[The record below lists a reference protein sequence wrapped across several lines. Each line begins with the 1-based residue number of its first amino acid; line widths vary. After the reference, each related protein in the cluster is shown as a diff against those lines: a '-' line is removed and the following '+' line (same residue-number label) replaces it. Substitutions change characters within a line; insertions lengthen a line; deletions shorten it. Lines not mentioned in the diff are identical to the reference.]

1 MTPLPN
7 NSANKPTS
15 NQNARREPTPE
26 QLHPAALPDE
36 ELWKQVRL
44 TRGRDGGPGGQHR
57 NKVETKVTLQH
68 SPSGVEVQAS
78 ERRSAEENRKVA
90 FARLRLALAT
100 QVRRPPVARDSFGD
114 VASDLWRERSRGG
127 VISCNPAHRDF
138 ATLLAEALD
147 VIEDCGQDA
156 KKAALRL
163 SVTASQ
169 LVKLVKDHPAAF
181 ELWNRKRAERA
192 LHPLK

>member
-1 MTPLPN
+1 MHERPP
-7 NSANKPTS
+7 SS
-15 NQNARREPTPE
+15 DGGRREIPAE
-26 QLHPAALPDE
+26 LLHPTALSDE
-36 ELWKQVRL
+36 DLWRSVRL

-57 NKVETKVTLQH
+57 NKVETKVTLVHEPTGTQAH
-68 SPSGVEVQAS
+68 AS

-90 FARLRLALAT
+90 FTRLRLALAT
-100 QVRRPPVARDSFGD
+100 QVRRPPLARDAFGD
-114 VASDLWRERSRGG
+114 VASALWRERTRGG
-127 VISCNPAHRDF
+127 IISCNPAHRDY

-169 LVKLVKDHPAAF
+169 LIKLVKDHPVAF
-181 ELWNRKRAERA
+181 DLWNRKRVERGLHA
-192 LHPLK
+192 LK